1 MYQKQTSHFKNEEN
15 NNVTKHMKKSLTN
28 FAQLVAIGVP
38 MQNDETLLSLMKN
51 VPWSY
56 RTFINSLNRQS
67 DFILQTLINDL
78 IQEETLMKDVHFNND
93 DGSIFIT
100 KKKKLKT
107 THEKFW

>member
-51 VPWSY
+51 VP
-56 RTFINSLNRQS
+56 
-67 DFILQTLINDL
+67 
-78 IQEETLMKDVHFNND
+78 
-93 DGSIFIT
+93 
-100 KKKKLKT
+100 
-107 THEKFW
+107 